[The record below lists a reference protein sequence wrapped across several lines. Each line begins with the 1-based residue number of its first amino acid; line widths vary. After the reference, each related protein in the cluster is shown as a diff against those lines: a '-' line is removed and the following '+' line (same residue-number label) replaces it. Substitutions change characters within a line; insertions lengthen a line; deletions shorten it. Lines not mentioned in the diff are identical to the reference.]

1 MSYRMTYASAPR
13 TAEEPAPG
21 APPDAPR
28 IKVIV
33 TLVEGADLDAALATV
48 DRQVY
53 GAIREVVVIGESHG
67 DLPLGVSRTPTLED
81 AIADAGPDV
90 DYLWILHSDA
100 RPRPDALAALVSEVE
115 RNEASLGGSKLLLAG
130 SRDEL
135 ESIGSATDVFGD
147 PFSGLDEGEIDLQ
160 QYDVVREVAF
170 VSSVS
175 MLVRRD
181 LAQGLRGLDDKLE
194 PVAAGLDFS
203 QRVRLAGGRVIS
215 VPSSEV
221 YHQARCGERGR
232 GWREQAGRLRAML
245 KAYRPITLLWV
256 IPFDLLVSIVDSV
269 ANLLLLRWRPAARHV
284 TSWLWNIWNLPSTIS
299 ERRRFR
305 SVRAHGDE
313 ELFRFQA
320 RGSVRLREVGSELTD
335 RILSVFDDDQA
346 LARGT
351 RRVWSSPGIWGA
363 VLAAAMVVAASWS
376 IFFSGVPN
384 VGYSFPFEPSSVAA
398 DRFFAGWNDSGL
410 GTPDAV
416 HPATGFAGLLSF
428 LWFGAEGAART
439 VATIVFAVL
448 AVLGMGRLA
457 GRLGFRGPGRYLS
470 GLVLLA
476 GPGTAVIV
484 GAGSWLAL
492 GAAAL
497 LPWAV
502 RSVFLHPSDRAKSW
516 LTHIGWVLLWTLL
529 LTSLS
534 PVLGVVPLGVAILW
548 RLVGGSRSSIL
559 LGLAS
564 LLAGIVAAGFVYDD
578 RSWLLDVDRRLGLAV
593 PEWWPILMAAV
604 ALPIALVDG
613 RARRLGSFGAILGL
627 TGLLVFR
634 LPYGG
639 PGVEEAALVLAS
651 FGSAIVVAAALD
663 HLSIEP
669 RRLLAAV
676 SAVAILILSVGGLLD
691 GRLGLP
697 AGDENDQLSFAS
709 TLAGPGGPG
718 RVLMVSVDSHLI
730 PGESRPGPGFWYRT
744 LDSQGTT
751 IDEVWLPEVRPGDE
765 LLDDS
770 IDQIASGA
778 ELRPGQLLSQF
789 SIDWVVI
796 AGPESPLDH
805 ILESQLDLIP
815 TPLLPGS
822 KVYENPGAAPLA
834 AGSLVK
840 PVPEPPLGDGELIW
854 ARQGAG
860 FGGRPGESRIGITVN
875 HSPGWQPDAMSEDW
889 HLTVAATEGA
899 ATFAGSGY
907 LAYAPFVAAGL
918 LLAALAFLAWGTA
931 RR

>member
-1 MSYRMTYASAPR
+1 MSSRMTYASAPR
-13 TAEEPAPG
+13 IAEEPAPG
-21 APPDAPR
+21 APPDSPR

-33 TLVEGADLDAALATV
+33 TLVEGADLEAALATV

-53 GAIREVVVIGESHG
+53 GAISEVVVIGEASG
-67 DLPLGVSRTPTLED
+67 DLPSGVSRTPTLEE
-81 AIADAGPDV
+81 AIAAAGPEV

-115 RNEASLGGSKLLLAG
+115 RNDASLGGSKLLFAG
-130 SRDEL
+130 TRDEL

-175 MLVRRD
+175 LLVRRD
-181 LAQGLRGLDDKLE
+181 LAQGLGGLDDKLE

-256 IPFDLLVSIVDSV
+256 IPFGFIVSIFDSV

-299 ERRRFR
+299 ERRRFL

-363 VLAAAMVVAASWS
+363 VLAAAVVIVASWS
-376 IFFSGVPN
+376 IFFSGAPN
-384 VGYSFPFEPSSVAA
+384 AGFSFPFEPPSVAA

-416 HPATGFAGLLSF
+416 HPAVGFAGLLSF

-439 VATIVFAVL
+439 MATILFAVL

-470 GLVLLA
+470 GLVLLS

-492 GAAAL
+492 GAAAV

-516 LTHIGWVLLWTLL
+516 LTHIGWVVLWTLL

-534 PVLGVVPLGVAILW
+534 PVLGIVPLGVAILW

-564 LLAGIVAAGFVYDD
+564 LLAGVVAAGFVYDD
-578 RSWLLDVDRRLGLAV
+578 RSWLLDVDRRLGLTV
-593 PEWWPILMAAV
+593 PEWWPILIAAV
-604 ALPIALVDG
+604 SLPIALVEG

-627 TGLLVFR
+627 AGLLVFR

-676 SAVAILILSVGGLLD
+676 SAVAILILSVGGLVD

-697 AGDENDQLSFAS
+697 AGDDNDQLSFAS
-709 TLAGPGGPG
+709 TLAGAGGPG
-718 RVLMVSVDSHLI
+718 RILMVSVDPNLI
-730 PGESRPGPGFWYRT
+730 PGESWPGPGFWYRT
-744 LDSQGTT
+744 LDGQGTT
-751 IDEVWLPEVRPGDE
+751 IDEVWLPEERPGDE
-765 LLDDS
+765 LLDES
-770 IDQIASGA
+770 IDRIASGA
-778 ELRPGQLLSQF
+778 ELRPGLVLSQF

-796 AGPESPLDH
+796 AGPESPLDQ

-815 TPLLPGS
+815 TPLLPES

-834 AGSLVK
+834 AGSLVI

-854 ARQGAG
+854 AREGAG
-860 FGGRPGESRIGITVN
+860 FGGRPGSGRIGITVN

-889 HLTVAATEGA
+889 HLTVAANEGA
-899 ATFAGSGY
+899 ATFSGSGY
-907 LAYAPFVAAGL
+907 LAYAPYVAAGL
-918 LLAALAFLAWGTA
+918 LLAALMFLAWGA